1 MYTYT
6 NFKTKK
12 ELKEAVAAGKEIG
25 VYQPNADLTGAT
37 VPENGRVSLEGPHYP
52 KPHTWYATATLVD
65 GIITK
70 VK

>member
-12 ELKEAVAAGKEIG
+12 ELKEAVAMGRRVTLYAPG
-25 VYQPNADLTGAT
+25 VGEPK
-37 VPENGRVSLEGPHYP
+37 VNGTEFVVGPHYP
-52 KPHTWYATATLVD
+52 EQHRWYAEVTMLAGVVV
-65 GIITK
+65 K